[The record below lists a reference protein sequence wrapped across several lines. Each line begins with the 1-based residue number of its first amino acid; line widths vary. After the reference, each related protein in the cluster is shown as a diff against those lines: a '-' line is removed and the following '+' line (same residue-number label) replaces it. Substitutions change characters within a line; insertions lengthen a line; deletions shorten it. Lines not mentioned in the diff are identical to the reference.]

1 MKVSVRHKTTTKRV
15 QKDGSSIR
23 YLSIVQTTN
32 GKLQTDSLGKYI
44 YDPVKTPAQKK
55 HNKDVM
61 AFVNEMVYERQRIL
75 ERSVNGLD
83 DLRILDK
90 PFLDVYNDY
99 RELNGRDWKHSEV
112 QKWQTCE
119 KHLNTFFP
127 NLTVREVTPVLSKQ
141 FYLYLCDLTMS
152 NGQKVSKNTANAYI
166 KPYVAVAKDLWQQG
180 IIKKDPLH
188 GIKFKTQAKNQAPSL
203 TEEELQIA
211 FNTKPRPADQQL
223 VNAFL
228 FSCLTGLRLSDIKE
242 LRWENLRQTTAGD
255 HFLYIKMVKTEE
267 PITIWLSDQAIELMG
282 EPQPLNHRVFPQVNG
297 SSAQYQ
303 KLQYWMRIDCK
314 INKLITWH
322 SGRHTFAYRYLRHHK
337 NPVTL
342 MHLLGHKNIETT
354 QIYFNYKDE
363 DSRLELIN
371 MPKL

>member
-1 MKVSVRHKTTTKRV
+1 MKVSVRYKTTTKRV

-44 YDPVKTPAQKK
+44 YDPVETPAQKK

-99 RELNGRDWKHSEV
+99 RELNGRDWKRSEV

-228 FSCLTGLRLSDIKE
+228 FSCLTGLRLSDIQE

>member
-1 MKVSVRHKTTTKRV
+1 MKVSVRHKASTKRV

-32 GKLQTDSLGKYI
+32 GKPQTDSLGKYI

-90 PFLDVYNDY
+90 PFLDVYNNY

-112 QKWQTCE
+112 KKWQTCE

-228 FSCLTGLRLSDIKE
+228 FSCLTGLRLSDIQE

-267 PITIWLSDQAIELMG
+267 PITIWLGDQAIELMG

>member
-1 MKVSVRHKTTTKRV
+1 MKVSVRYKTTTKRI
-15 QKDGSSIR
+15 QKDGSSVR

-32 GKLQTDSLGKYI
+32 GKQQPESLGKYL
-44 YDPVKTPAQKK
+44 YDPAKTAEQKK
-55 HNKDVM
+55 HNKDVKS
-61 AFVNEMVYERQRIL
+61 FVNELVHERQRLL

-99 RELNGRDWKHSEV
+99 RELNGRDWKRSEV
-112 QKWQTCE
+112 TKWQICE
-119 KHLNTFFP
+119 KHLNTFLP
-127 NLTVREVTPVLSKQ
+127 NLTVREVTSTISKQ
-141 FYLYLCDLTMS
+141 FYLYLRDLTKK
-152 NGQKVSKNTANAYI
+152 NGQKVSSNTANAYI
-166 KPYVAVAKDLWQQG
+166 KPYVTVAKDLWRQG
-180 IIKKDPLH
+180 ILLKDPLH

-211 FNTKPRPADQQL
+211 FNTKPRPEDQQL

-228 FSCLTGLRLSDIKE
+228 FSCLTGLRLSDIQA
-242 LRWENLRQTTAGD
+242 LRWEHLRRKTAGD
-255 HFLYIKMVKTEE
+255 YFLYIKMVKTEE
-267 PITIWLSDQAIELMG
+267 PITIWLSEQAIELMG
-282 EPQPLNHRVFPQVNG
+282 EPQPPNHRVFPQVNG
-297 SSAQYQ
+297 SSSQYQ

-314 INKLITWH
+314 IDKLITWH

-354 QIYFNYKDE
+354 QIYFNYRDE

>member
-1 MKVSVRHKTTTKRV
+1 MKVSVRHKASTKRV

-32 GKLQTDSLGKYI
+32 GKPQTDSLGKYI

-99 RELNGRDWKHSEV
+99 RELNGRDWKRSEV

-228 FSCLTGLRLSDIKE
+228 FSCLTGLRLSDIQE

-267 PITIWLSDQAIELMG
+267 PITIWLGDQAIELMG

>member
-15 QKDGSSIR
+15 QKDGSSVR

-32 GKLQTDSLGKYI
+32 GKPQSESLGKYL
-44 YDPVKTPAQKK
+44 YDPAKTAEQKK
-55 HNKDVM
+55 HNKDVK
-61 AFVNEMVYERQRIL
+61 AFVNEFVHERQRLL

-90 PFLDVYNDY
+90 PFLKVYNDY
-99 RELNGRDWKHSEV
+99 RELNGRDWKRSEAT
-112 QKWQTCE
+112 KWQVCE
-119 KHLNTFFP
+119 KHLNTFLP
-127 NLTVREVTPVLSKQ
+127 NLTVREVTSTISKQ
-141 FYLYLCDLTMS
+141 FYLYLRDLTKK
-152 NGQKVSKNTANAYI
+152 NGQKVSSNTANAYI
-166 KPYVAVAKDLWQQG
+166 KPYVTVAKDLWRQG
-180 IIKKDPLH
+180 ILPKDPLH

-211 FNTKPRPADQQL
+211 FNTKPRPEDQQL

-228 FSCLTGLRLSDIKE
+228 FSCLTGLRLSDIQA
-242 LRWENLRQTTAGD
+242 LRLEHLRQKTAGD
-255 HFLYIKMVKTEE
+255 YFLYIKMVKTEE
-267 PITIWLSDQAIELMG
+267 PITIWLSEQAIELMG
-282 EPQPLNHRVFPQVNG
+282 EPQPPNYKVFPQVNG
-297 SSAQYQ
+297 SSSQYQ

-314 INKLITWH
+314 IDKLITWH

-354 QIYFNYKDE
+354 QIYFNYRDE